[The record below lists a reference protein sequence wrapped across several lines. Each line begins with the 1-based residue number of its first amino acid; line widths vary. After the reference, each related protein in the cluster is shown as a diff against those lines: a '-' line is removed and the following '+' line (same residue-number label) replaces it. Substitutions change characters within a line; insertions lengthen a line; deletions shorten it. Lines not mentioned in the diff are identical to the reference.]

1 MDKGICY
8 SYFPKFIFPTQFY
21 LLFPLVSKKLFSN
34 FYTKCDLIEENE
46 WDFVKCNIK
55 AYRRLCKF

>member
-21 LLFPLVSKKLFSN
+21 LLFPLVSKKLFLD
-34 FYTKCDLIEENE
+34 FY
-46 WDFVKCNIK
+46 
-55 AYRRLCKF
+55 A